1 MAGRLTA
8 IEPGEWSLLPEA
20 LALVL
25 DEIRMGRDTVVE
37 CGSGVSTLAIAR
49 ALAER
54 GAGSLHSLE
63 HDREWA
69 DRVSRQLADE
79 GTAGAAKL
87 IEAPLRPH
95 PLAEPDCGWYD
106 AAALKRLPAQIDL
119 LLVDGPPGS
128 LSASGR
134 TRYPALPLL
143 AGRLAPGAL
152 VILDDIDRGG
162 ELEVLERWQRE
173 FAIEFELRAHQRIA
187 IGVFSG
193 SGDPAERPG
202 EEERNR

>member
-1 MAGRLTA
+1 VACRLTA
-8 IEPGEWSLLPEA
+8 IEHGDWSLLPEA
-20 LALVL
+20 LALL
-25 DEIRMGRDTVVE
+25 LGEIGGGRDTVVE
-37 CGSGVSTLAIAR
+37 CGSGVSTMAIAR

-54 GAGSLHSLE
+54 GTGSLHALE

-69 DRVSRQLADE
+69 DRVRRRLAEE
-79 GTAGAAKL
+79 GTAGAAEV

-106 AAALKRLPAQIDL
+106 AAALERLPGEIGL

-143 AGRLAPGAL
+143 AGHLAPGAL
-152 VILDDIDRGG
+152 VILDDIERAG
-162 ELEVLERWQRE
+162 ELDVLERWQRE
-173 FAIEFELRAHQRIA
+173 FAIEFELRPEQRIA
-187 IGVFSG
+187 IGVFSEP
-193 SGDPAERPG
+193 GDPAEGPG
-202 EEERNR
+202 DEERKR